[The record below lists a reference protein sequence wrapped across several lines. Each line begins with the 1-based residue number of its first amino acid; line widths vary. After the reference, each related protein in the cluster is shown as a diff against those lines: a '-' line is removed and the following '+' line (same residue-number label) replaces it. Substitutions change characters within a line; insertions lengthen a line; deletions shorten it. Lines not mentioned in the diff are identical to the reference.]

1 MARTKKTAETHA
13 TIGFEQELWEAADE
27 MRGHVS
33 AAEYRQVLTGLIF
46 LRYVSAAFDRRHEE
60 LEKEGLEE
68 YRDGYTEKN
77 VFFIPPEARWA
88 IIAAAAHTPEI
99 GVVLDRALEA
109 VERENPVLKGIL
121 PKTYASPDIDKR
133 VLGNVVDIFTNKIGM
148 EEMAEDRDLLGR
160 TYEYCI
166 MKFAEHEGKKGGE
179 YYTPSSI
186 VRTLV
191 EVLRPRDDSRIYDPC
206 CGSGGMFV
214 QSVRYLAARRA
225 LRKGVSIFGQE
236 ANADTWRMAKMNL
249 AVRGIN
255 ANFGPYHADTFTN
268 DLFANKKFDFIL
280 ANPPFN
286 MKKWGRE
293 GLLEDVRW
301 AYGAPPAGNAN
312 YAWIEH
318 MIHHLAPGGK
328 IGLVLANGALTS
340 NQSGE
345 GEIRR
350 RIVEDDLV
358 EGIVAMPTQLFYSVT
373 IPVSLWFISRDKPQK
388 GKTLFV
394 DARGLGHMVD
404 RRHRDLDEADIG
416 RIAGA
421 MRDFQNGSFQAEQG
435 FSAVATTE
443 EIAAQGGV
451 LTPGRYVGTP
461 EDEGDGEAFEEKMAR
476 LTGELAKMLE
486 ESAKLDKAICRNLAA
501 IGFPVESSGGSGNS
515 GSSGGSGASA
525 SSREA
530 CP

>member
-1 MARTKKTAETHA
+1 MARKR
-13 TIGFEQELWEAADE
+13 TIEQSAAKLGFEQELLAAAEE
-27 MRGHVS
+27 MWGHIS

-46 LRYVSAAFDRRHEE
+46 LRYVSAAFDRRYEE
-60 LEKEGLEE
+60 LKKEGLEE
-68 YRDGYTEKN
+68 YRDGYAEEN
-77 VFFIPPEARWA
+77 VFFIPPESRWGV
-88 IIAAAAHTPEI
+88 IASAAHSPEI
-99 GVVLDRALEA
+99 GIVLDRALDA
-109 VERENPVLKGIL
+109 VERENPPLKGIL
-121 PKTYASPDIDKR
+121 PKVYASPDIDKR
-133 VLGNVVDIFTNKIGM
+133 VLGNVVDIFTNKIDM
-148 EEMAEDRDLLGR
+148 EGMAEDRDLLGR

-166 MKFAEHEGKKGGE
+166 MYFAEHEGKKGGE

-186 VRTLV
+186 VKTLV
-191 EVLRPRDDSRIYDPC
+191 NVLRPRDDSRIYDPC

-214 QSVRYLAARRA
+214 QSVQYLAAHRA

-268 DLFANKKFDFIL
+268 DLFENKKFDFIL

-286 MKKWGRE
+286 LKRWGQE

-301 AYGAPPAGNAN
+301 AYGVPPAGNAN

-345 GEIRR
+345 GEIRQ

-373 IPVSLWFISRDKPQK
+373 IPVSLWFISKDKAQK

-394 DARGLGHMVD
+394 DARNLGHMVD
-404 RRHRDLDEADIG
+404 RRHRDLEEADIEK
-416 RIAGA
+416 IAGA
-421 MRDFQNGSFQAEQG
+421 MRDFQNGSFQPEQG
-435 FSAVATTE
+435 FAAVATTE
-443 EIAAQGGV
+443 DIVAQGGV

-461 EDEGDGEAFEEKMAR
+461 EDEGDDEPFEEKMGR
-476 LTGELAKMLE
+476 LTGELAKLMAE
-486 ESAKLDKAICRNLAA
+486 GNVLDAAIRKNLAA
-501 IGFPVESSGGSGNS
+501 IGFPLKESGK
-515 GSSGGSGASA
+515 
-525 SSREA
+525 
-530 CP
+530 

>member
-1 MARTKKTAETHA
+1 MARKRKSELSAA
-13 TIGFEQELWEAADE
+13 TLGFEAELWQAADE
-27 MRGHVS
+27 MRGHIS

-46 LRYVSAAFDRRHEE
+46 LRYVSAAFARRFEE
-60 LEKEGLEE
+60 LKKEGLEE
-68 YRDGYTEKN
+68 YRDGYAEKN
-77 VFFIPPEARWA
+77 VFFIPPESRWEV
-88 IIAAAAHTPEI
+88 IAPAAHSPEI
-99 GVVLDRALEA
+99 GLVLDRALEA
-109 VERENPVLKGIL
+109 VERENPPLKGIL
-121 PKTYASPDIDKR
+121 PKVYASPDIDKR
-133 VLGNVVDIFTNKIGM
+133 VLGNVVDIFTNKIDM

-214 QSVRYLAARRA
+214 QSVQYLAAHRA

-255 ANFGPYHADTFTN
+255 ANFGPHHADTFTK
-268 DLFANKKFDFIL
+268 DLFQTMKFDFIL

-286 MKKWGRE
+286 LKRWGQE

-301 AYGAPPAGNAN
+301 AYGVPPAGNAN

-345 GEIRR
+345 GEIRQ

-373 IPVSLWFISRDKPQK
+373 IPVSLWFISKDKAQK

-394 DARGLGHMVD
+394 DARNLGHMVD
-404 RRHRDLDEADIG
+404 RRHRDLEEADIE

-421 MRDFQNGSFQAEQG
+421 MRDFQNGSFQPEQG

-461 EDEGDGEAFEEKMAR
+461 EDEGDGEAFGDKMGR
-476 LTGELAKMLE
+476 LTGELAVL
-486 ESAKLDKAICRNLAA
+486 LDEGAALDDRIRKNLAA
-501 IGFPVESSGGSGNS
+501 IGFPVGEK
-515 GSSGGSGASA
+515 GA
-525 SSREA
+525 EA
-530 CP
+530 P